1 MMTLEQI
8 KMALIDLRPS
18 IVAEETGL
26 HFNTVRDVRDNP
38 DVNPTYRVLKSLSD
52 YLTNRDTKIHG

>member
-8 KMALIDLRPS
+8 KNALRDRRPS
-18 IVAEETGL
+18 IVAEATGL